1 MCVRPGNR
9 NVKRVESGRGVSLRK
24 NNFLSEEA
32 VKNVVQKF
40 FQSDVLDIYHQMF
53 LFLLLLVVYSQAT
66 FFQNQFVLCQFFNR
80 KGICKRTRFVVA
92 NTFTGKN

>member
-1 MCVRPGNR
+1 
-9 NVKRVESGRGVSLRK
+9 
-24 NNFLSEEA
+24 
-32 VKNVVQKF
+32 
-40 FQSDVLDIYHQMF
+40 MF